1 MVLQP
6 PAECRNGKSDKE
18 ESMKKITLSV
28 LLGLV
33 LVALLM
39 ASGAAYA
46 EPDLQVSQAVASD
59 IDATP
64 APAFLL
70 VLDLVVVP
78 EFAALDPGVAVIFC
92 PLLAT
97 VDRTRSPSL
106 NYQTDNYSQATG
118 DRLLW
123 RFDPTPAANHY
134 GDDGQRGPLHQWIK
148 A

>member
-1 MVLQP
+1 
-6 PAECRNGKSDKE
+6 
-18 ESMKKITLSV
+18 MKKITLSV

-64 APAFLL
+64 APAIMP
-70 VLDLVVVP
+70 VLDLVVIP

-92 PLLAT
+92 PSLMA
-97 VDRTRSPSL
+97 VDRTRSPLL
-106 NYQTDNYSQATG
+106 NTETDNYSQATG

-123 RFDPTPAANHY
+123 RFDPTPAENYY
-134 GDDGQRGPLHQWIK
+134 GNDGQSGPLHRWIK

>member
-1 MVLQP
+1 V
-6 PAECRNGKSDKE
+6 AGTGKSDKE
-18 ESMKKITLSV
+18 DPMGKITLTV
-28 LLGLV
+28 FLGLV

-46 EPDLQVSQAVASD
+46 EPDLQVDQAVASD

-64 APAFLL
+64 APAFLP

-92 PLLAT
+92 PSIAT
-97 VDRTRSPSL
+97 ADRTRSPLL
-106 NYQTDNYSQATG
+106 NYQTDDTSQEVG

-123 RFDPTPAANHY
+123 RFEPAPAANYY
-134 GDDGQRGPLHQWIK
+134 GHDGQRGPLHRWIK